1 MKSCSELFEEL
12 FALYKIKLTKKKEE
26 EEEKLLLRRIQKGN
40 WIAGWIKLSFVRKSA
55 LLFFNL
61 LRC

>member
-26 EEEKLLLRRIQKGN
+26 EKLLLRRIEQTN
-40 WIAGWIKLSFVRKSA
+40 WIAGRIKLSFVRKSA

>member
-1 MKSCSELFEEL
+1 MKSYSELIEEL

-26 EEEKLLLRRIQKGN
+26 EKLLLRRIQQTN
-40 WIAGWIKLSFVRKSA
+40 WIAGRIKLSLIRKNA
-55 LLFFNL
+55 LLFFHL

>member
-1 MKSCSELFEEL
+1 MKSYSELSEEL
-12 FALYKIKLTKKKEE
+12 FALYKIKLTKKK

>member
-40 WIAGWIKLSFVRKSA
+40 WIAG
-55 LLFFNL
+55 
-61 LRC
+61 

>member
-1 MKSCSELFEEL
+1 MKSYSELSEEL

-26 EEEKLLLRRIQKGN
+26 EEKLLLRRIQKAN